1 MFSVL
6 CTGILNY
13 NTSIK
18 VPYSSSVASK
28 LVDPSYTKA
37 QRK

>member
-1 MFSVL
+1 MISTVSVSR
-6 CTGILNY
+6 TGMLNY

-28 LVDPSYTKA
+28 LVDLN
-37 QRK
+37 